1 MWETEGNSERNST
14 KLNSHRKRAYSIH
27 IGGRHDGLYG
37 NTVIPWRLFHLH
49 SPLPSQQFC
58 RWVTLFEESR
68 IKTHI
73 WKHAQPKVWRDYPHQ
88 SPLWWR
94 NSWPPIPSHHD
105 QFCSRF
111 LKILLFSP
119 LYELSRRPDVC
130 ILCSEPMSFPSPM
143 LGMTSLSIYNSSFE
157 KVVNIDDMKNERDY
171 NFLPCLARY
180 LKWRECPQSHR
191 LKLWQSQQMI
201 KDIYY
206 EKETE

>member
-1 MWETEGNSERNST
+1 MTLIS
-14 KLNSHRKRAYSIH
+14 
-27 IGGRHDGLYG
+27 
-37 NTVIPWRLFHLH
+37 
-49 SPLPSQQFC
+49 SPLSTAIST
-58 RWVTLFEESR
+58 VLLMGYT
-68 IKTHI
+68 
-73 WKHAQPKVWRDYPHQ
+73 VWRKSYQNTYMKTCTAQSLERLP

-157 KVVNIDDMKNERDY
+157 KVVNIDALIDDMKNERDY